1 MQRSGGQLHCLI
13 GLTPHVRR
21 HYSVRGEPRR
31 AASLPTS
38 KRLDAPPSRPTGP
51 AHLSS
56 LPVLIHRLQR
66 PARSPAYA
74 PPPYIDAFGGGGS
87 APDEGVDLGGLNL
100 VHAAH
105 GLRDLPLVR
114 ARVDDEDEGV
124 VVCVRDR
131 AGREI
136 TVQLME
142 LPATAPL
149 ARVHTAANGR
159 RSAAI
164 TRAASS
170 AGGWERAPAA
180 AGCGAVGGGAPSIFF
195 MADSVVNGNFRIWY
209 WSSLL
214 TRGTERRRY
223 LGLRSRRS
231 VFGLWNFGLKYTLV
245 DFFVLEPTARVLAA
259 FFALSAGALALGAMV
274 PAEERSQAQNGMER
288 CLSGGR
294 AWPR

>member
-1 MQRSGGQLHCLI
+1 M
-13 GLTPHVRR
+13 
-21 HYSVRGEPRR
+21 
-31 AASLPTS
+31 
-38 KRLDAPPSRPTGP
+38 
-51 AHLSS
+51 
-56 LPVLIHRLQR
+56 
-66 PARSPAYA
+66 
-74 PPPYIDAFGGGGS
+74 
-87 APDEGVDLGGLNL
+87 
-100 VHAAH
+100 
-105 GLRDLPLVR
+105 
-114 ARVDDEDEGV
+114 
-124 VVCVRDR
+124 
-131 AGREI
+131 
-136 TVQLME
+136 
-142 LPATAPL
+142 
-149 ARVHTAANGR
+149 
-159 RSAAI
+159 
-164 TRAASS
+164 
-170 AGGWERAPAA
+170 
-180 AGCGAVGGGAPSIFF
+180 GGGAPSIFF